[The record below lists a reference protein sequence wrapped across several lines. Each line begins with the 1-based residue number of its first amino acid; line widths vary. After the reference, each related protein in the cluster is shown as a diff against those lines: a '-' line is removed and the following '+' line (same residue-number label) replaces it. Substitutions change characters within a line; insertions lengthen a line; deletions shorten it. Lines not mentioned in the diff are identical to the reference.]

1 MSELI
6 EHSDSGNGSGDVVS
20 IGHDQSPISL
30 KVYQDIY
37 HQITG
42 RTEQI
47 RQRYTDNILIDFSEI
62 EQLHFKIMQLCDVHT
77 VVASNEVISV
87 FHEKERKEQFTSFER
102 FKAYN
107 SNATKPTVNVVLRYN
122 FSILLSDRKQP
133 QEYIVTV
140 RLTSRVAMIHSMEE
154 EIPPFMRGRLLG
166 LSTVHTAEV
175 SVEYADYVVARSF
188 LEAFDEWIDG
198 CNSKPKS
205 KLLDIAQKYSHLIPK
220 LMQLIMAAVLMYFC
234 LKAYPSFFNSASPQ
248 DWGRFFIIFGG
259 AFYFV
264 TSISLSAGRVIEK
277 SLDSIQ
283 QISYLKLNKGD
294 EKLIGKFS
302 DRNKSTLWK
311 FVGGCVLTI
320 FLGVISSKV
329 AGLI

>member
-6 EHSDSGNGSGDVVS
+6 EHSDIGDGSGDAVA
-20 IGHDQSPISL
+20 IGHEQSPISL

-47 RQRYTDNILIDFSEI
+47 RQRYTNNILLDFSEI
-62 EQLHFKIMQLCDVHT
+62 EQLHFKIMQLCDIHT
-77 VVASNEVISV
+77 VIASNEVISV

-122 FSILLSDRKQP
+122 FSILLPDRKQP

-140 RLTSRVAMIHSMEE
+140 RLTSRVAMLHSMEE
-154 EIPPFMRGRLLG
+154 DIPPFMRGRIVA
-166 LSTVHTAEV
+166 LSTMHTAEV

-205 KLLDIAQKYSHLIPK
+205 KLVDFSQEYSHLIPK
-220 LMQLIMAAVLMYFC
+220 LLQLLMAGVLIYFC
-234 LKAYPSFFNSASPQ
+234 LKAYTDFVSDGLPG
-248 DWGRFFIIFGG
+248 DWGRFFIVFGA

-264 TSISLSAGRVIEK
+264 TSISISAGRLIEK
-277 SLDSIQ
+277 SLDGIH

-294 EKLIGKFS
+294 EKLINKFS
-302 DRNKSTLWK
+302 DRNKSTFWR
-311 FVGGCVLTI
+311 FMGGCVLTLL
-320 FLGVISSKV
+320 LGVVSSKLS
-329 AGLI
+329 GLI

>member
-1 MSELI
+1 MTELI
-6 EHSDSGNGSGDVVS
+6 EHKDSGDGSGETLA
-20 IGHDQSPISL
+20 IGNEQSPISL

-47 RQRYTDNILIDFSEI
+47 RQRYTNNILLDFSEI
-62 EQLHFKIMQLCDVHT
+62 EQLHFKIMQLCDIHT

-122 FSILLSDRKQP
+122 FSILLSDRKRP
-133 QEYIVTV
+133 QEYVVTI
-140 RLTSRVAMIHSMEE
+140 RLTSRVAMLHSIEE
-154 EIPPFMRGRLLG
+154 DIPPFMRGRIVA
-166 LSTVHTAEV
+166 LSTMHTAEV

-205 KLLDIAQKYSHLIPK
+205 KSLDFAQEYSHFLPK
-220 LMQLIMAAVLMYFC
+220 LLQLSMAGVLIYFC
-234 LKAYPSFFNSASPQ
+234 LNAYPDFVSDTSPR
-248 DWGRFFIIFGG
+248 DWGRFFIVFGA

-264 TSISLSAGRVIEK
+264 VSISTSAGRLIEK
-277 SLDSIQ
+277 SLDGIQ

-294 EKLIGKFS
+294 EKLISKFS
-302 DRNKSTLWK
+302 DRNKSTFWR
-311 FVGGCVLTI
+311 FFGGCILTLL
-320 FLGVISSKV
+320 LGVISSKL

>member
-6 EHSDSGNGSGDVVS
+6 EHSDNGNGRGEVVS
-20 IGHDQSPISL
+20 VGNEQSPISL

-47 RQRYTDNILIDFSEI
+47 RQRYADNILIDFSEI

-77 VVASNEVISV
+77 VIANNELISV

-140 RLTSRVAMIHSMEE
+140 RLTSRVAMLHTIEE
-154 EIPPFMRGRLLG
+154 EIPPFMRGRFLG
-166 LSTVHTAEV
+166 LSTANTAEV

-188 LEAFDEWIDG
+188 LEAFDEWIEG
-198 CNSKPKS
+198 CNSKPKN
-205 KLLDIAQKYSHLIPK
+205 KILDVAQEYSHLIPK
-220 LMQLIMAAVLMYFC
+220 CLQLLLVAVLLYFC
-234 LKAYPSFFNSASPQ
+234 IEQLPHSLSSQSPEE
-248 DWGRFFIIFGG
+248 WGRFFIVFSA

-264 TSISLSAGRVIEK
+264 NSISESAGRIIEK
-277 SLDSIQ
+277 SIDNVQ
-283 QISYLKLNKGD
+283 QISYLKINKGD
-294 EKLIGKFS
+294 EKLIDKFS

-311 FVGGCVLTI
+311 FAGGCLLTI
-320 FLGVISSKV
+320 VLGVVSSKI
-329 AGLI
+329 AGFI

>member
-6 EHSDSGNGSGDVVS
+6 EHSDNGNGQGEVVA
-20 IGHDQSPISL
+20 IGNDQSPISL
-30 KVYQDIY
+30 KIYQDIY

-77 VVASNEVISV
+77 VIASNELISV

-107 SNATKPTVNVVLRYN
+107 SNTTKPTVNVVLRYN

-140 RLTSRVAMIHSMEE
+140 RLTSRVAMLHAMEE
-154 EIPPFMRGRLLG
+154 DVPPFMRGRILG
-166 LSTVHTAEV
+166 LSTMHTAEV
-175 SVEYADYVVARSF
+175 SVEYADYVIARSF
-188 LEAFDEWIDG
+188 LEAFDEWIEG
-198 CNSKPKS
+198 CNTKPKNRM
-205 KLLDIAQKYSHLIPK
+205 LDIAQEYSHLVPK
-220 LMQLIMAAVLMYFC
+220 SLQLLLVSVLLYFC
-234 LKAYPSFFNSASPQ
+234 VKESANFLSSSSPEE
-248 DWGRFFIIFGG
+248 WGRFFIIFAGT
-259 AFYFV
+259 FYFV
-264 TSISLSAGRVIEK
+264 NSISESAGRIIEK
-277 SLDSIQ
+277 SIDNVQ

-294 EKLIGKFS
+294 EKLIEKFS
-302 DRNKSTLWK
+302 DRNKSTFWK
-311 FVGGCVLTI
+311 FAGGCLLT
-320 FLGVISSKV
+320 VILSIVSSKI